1 MGYYVMIYIYLL
13 GAGDGIPD
21 LVQCSNP
28 ELAPVHHMFPYV
40 YTMWNVQILVCVSPQ
55 TFTISL

>member
-1 MGYYVMIYIYLL
+1 MIYIYLL

-21 LVQCSNP
+21 VVQCSNP